1 MNKTAKVLIDF
12 LCNYAILLS
21 ESDGIRLK
29 IPSKHTMKKRKEEK
43 RCCLKTKNLAK
54 GLQQSA

>member
-21 ESDGIRLK
+21 ESDGILLK
-29 IPSKHTMKKRKEEK
+29 IPSKHTMKKERSK
-43 RCCLKTKNLAK
+43 RDVV
-54 GLQQSA
+54 